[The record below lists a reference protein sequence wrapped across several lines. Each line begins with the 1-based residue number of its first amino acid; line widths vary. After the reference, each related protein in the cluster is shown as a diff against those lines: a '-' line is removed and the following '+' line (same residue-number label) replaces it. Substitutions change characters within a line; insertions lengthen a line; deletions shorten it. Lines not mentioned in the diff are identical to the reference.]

1 MYFGYS
7 FHQHYLGK
15 DAGGLV
21 LDYAASGTP
30 ADLTKGQLGL
40 YTTDAQGLIGS
51 LVTATSGTT
60 QNVTLVQGSWHT
72 VDQIG
77 QGLAGYQVPLYSKT
91 INWKNVTQF
100 VKTTGYLPQNQILS
114 IGWDYEST
122 GSSQPEYFCGQSY
135 YLKIEGLGEP
145 ALTFLNKQIYNNLD
159 AWGGCCGSECSS
171 GCTSTSADATTI
183 YLQWSDRIKQNPY
196 LPSFVAPAVYTQ
208 NSTGSTAKTRRYS
221 AYDVELATQGKF
233 STDPAVNAAVI
244 AAGVYVP
251 NLVNPGSVVACLQLT
266 VAYVNTEFNDCS
278 FSFTD
283 RYIYEPLYLQASLL
297 TQNGDPCSYNATVNS
312 FVPEDFVTQIQAPRK
327 KVGGGEDIIRAF
339 IGSNRY
345 RQYNFPDNIYA
356 NSIRMR
362 EVEDDVSFNVD
373 RTAIYDQLMLL
384 FNVDRNYNPTSIH
397 SNDQYAIIIDVL
409 HGTNISTIQSIISGS
424 LAAVGSNVTLKT
436 YTAP

>member
-7 FHQHYLGK
+7 FHQHYLAK
-15 DAGGLV
+15 DNGGS
-21 LDYAASGTP
+21 LDYATSGTP
-30 ADLTKGQLGL
+30 ADLTKGQIGL
-40 YTTDAQGLIGS
+40 YATDAQGLIGN
-51 LVTATSGTT
+51 LITASSGTT

-77 QGLAGYQVPLYSKT
+77 QGLAGYKVPLYSKT
-91 INWKNVTQF
+91 INWKNVTQY
-100 VKTTGYLPQNQILS
+100 VKTTGYDLQNQVLS
-114 IGWDYEST
+114 IGWDYQST

-171 GCTSTSADATTI
+171 GCTSTSADAATI

-196 LPSFVAPAVYTQ
+196 LPSFIAPAVFTQ
-208 NSTGSTAKTRRYS
+208 NATGSTAKTQVYS
-221 AYDVELATQGKF
+221 AYDVENGAPG
-233 STDPAVNAAVI
+233 P
-244 AAGVYVP
+244 VYTP
-251 NLVNPGSVVACLQLT
+251 NTTNPGSVVACLQLT
-266 VAYVNTEFNDCS
+266 VAYVNTQFNDCS

-312 FVPEDFVTQIQAPRK
+312 FVPEDFVTQQVAPRK
-327 KVGGGEDIIRAF
+327 LVGGGEDIIRAF

-345 RQYNFPDNIYA
+345 RQYNFADNIYA

-362 EVEDDVSFNVD
+362 EVENDVSFNVERD
-373 RTAIYDQLMLL
+373 AIYNQLMLL

-397 SNDQYAIIIDVL
+397 SNDQYAIIIDVKQ
-409 HGTNISTIQSIISGS
+409 GTSTTALETIISNS

-436 YTAP
+436 Y

>member
-15 DAGGLV
+15 VTGGGA
-21 LDYAASGTP
+21 LDYATSGTP
-30 ADLTKGQLGL
+30 ANLTEGQIGL
-40 YTTDAQGLIGS
+40 FETDSQGLIGN

-91 INWKNVTQF
+91 INWRNVTQF
-100 VKTTGYLPQNQILS
+100 VKTTGYQPQNQILS
-114 IGWDYEST
+114 IGWDYTTT
-122 GSSQPEYFCGQSY
+122 GSTQPEYFCGQSY

-145 ALTFLNKQIYNNLD
+145 ALTFLNKQIYNNLE

-171 GCTSTSADATTI
+171 GCTSTSADAATI
-183 YLQWSDRIKQNPY
+183 YLQWSDRIRQNPY
-196 LPSFVAPAVYTQ
+196 LPSFIQPSVLVQTTPGASGGTQ
-208 NSTGSTAKTRRYS
+208 VYS
-221 AYDVELATQGKF
+221 AYDVENGIG
-233 STDPAVNAAVI
+233 SE
-244 AAGVYVP
+244 VYVP
-251 NLVNPGSVVACLQLT
+251 DTSDPGSVVACLKLT
-266 VAYVNTEFNDCS
+266 VAYINTEFNDCS

-297 TQNGDPCSYNATVNS
+297 NQNGDPCSYNATVNS
-312 FVPEDFVTQIQAPRK
+312 FVPDDFVTQIQAPRK

-362 EVEDDVSFNVD
+362 EVENDVSFNVD

-409 HGTNISTIQSIISGS
+409 HNTDVSTIESIITNS
-424 LAAVGSNVTLKT
+424 LALVGNNVTLKT
-436 YTAP
+436 Y

>member
-7 FHQHYLGK
+7 FHQHYLAK
-15 DAGGLV
+15 DNAGFV
-21 LDYAASGTP
+21 DYATSGTP
-30 ADLTKGQLGL
+30 ANLTQGQIGL
-40 YTTDAQGLIGS
+40 FETDAQGLIGN
-51 LVTATSGTT
+51 LVTASSGTT

-77 QGLAGYQVPLYSKT
+77 QGLAGYKVPLYSKT

-100 VKTTGYLPQNQILS
+100 VKTTGYPPQNQILS
-114 IGWDYEST
+114 IGWDYTTT
-122 GSSQPEYFCGQSY
+122 GSTQPEYFCGQSY

-145 ALTFLNKQIYNNLD
+145 ALTFLNKQIYNNLE

-171 GCTSTSADATTI
+171 GCTSTSADAATI
-183 YLQWSDRIKQNPY
+183 YLQWSDRIRQNPY
-196 LPSFVAPAVYTQ
+196 LPSFIQPSVLVQTTPGASGGTQ
-208 NSTGSTAKTRRYS
+208 VYS
-221 AYDVELATQGKF
+221 AYDVENGIG
-233 STDPAVNAAVI
+233 SE
-244 AAGVYVP
+244 VYVP
-251 NLVNPGSVVACLQLT
+251 DTTDPGSVVACLRLT
-266 VAYVNTEFNDCS
+266 VAYINTEFNNCS
-278 FSFTD
+278 FSLTD

-312 FVPEDFVTQIQAPRK
+312 FVPDDFVTQIQAPRK

-339 IGSNRY
+339 INSNRY

-362 EVEDDVSFNVD
+362 EVENDVALPNVD
-373 RTAIYDQLMLL
+373 RNAIYNQLMLL

-397 SNDQYAIIIDVL
+397 SNDQYAIIIDAKD
-409 HGTNISTIQSIISGS
+409 GTSLDDIEAIISGS

-436 YTAP
+436 Y

>member
-7 FHQHYLGK
+7 FHQHYLAK
-15 DAGGLV
+15 DNGGDV
-21 LDYAASGTP
+21 DYATSGTP
-30 ADLTKGQLGL
+30 ADLTQGQIGL
-40 YTTDAQGLIGS
+40 YVTDAQGLIGN
-51 LVTATSGTT
+51 LVTAATGTT

-100 VKTTGYLPQNQILS
+100 VKTTGYDLQNQVLS
-114 IGWDYEST
+114 IGWDYTTT
-122 GSSQPEYFCGQSY
+122 GSTQPEYFCGQSY

-145 ALTFLNKQIYNNLD
+145 ALTFLNKQIYNNLE

-171 GCTSTSADATTI
+171 GCTSTSADAATI
-183 YLQWSDRIKQNPY
+183 YLQWSDRIRQNPY
-196 LPSFVAPAVYTQ
+196 LPSFIQPSVLVQTTPGASGGTQ
-208 NSTGSTAKTRRYS
+208 VYS
-221 AYDVELATQGKF
+221 AYDVENGIG
-233 STDPAVNAAVI
+233 SE
-244 AAGVYVP
+244 VYVP
-251 NLVNPGSVVACLQLT
+251 DTTDPGSVVACLVLT
-266 VAYVNTEFNDCS
+266 VAYVNTQFNNCS

-312 FVPEDFVTQIQAPRK
+312 FVPDDFVKEQVAPRK
-327 KVGGGEDIIRAF
+327 VVGGGEDIVRAF
-339 IGSNRY
+339 INSNRY

-362 EVEDDVSFNVD
+362 EVEDDVALPNVNRD
-373 RTAIYDQLMLL
+373 GIYDQLMLL

-397 SNDQYAIIIDVL
+397 SNDQYAIIIDAEQ
-409 HGTNISTIQSIISGS
+409 GTSLSDIETIITNS
-424 LAAVGSNVTLKT
+424 LALVGSNVTLKT
-436 YTAP
+436 Y